1 MYYIHEN
8 DGGNMIIT
16 FCGHSNYVENVH
28 DKEKIL
34 NILEI
39 EAGETSC
46 EIFLG
51 GYGGF
56 DAFALQCVKEFKKSH
71 SNVKLSL
78 IIPYL
83 KKRKDFSQTEGFDS
97 IIYPDLEHVPPRY
110 AISHRNRWMIEQADV
125 VISHVSHQYGGAY
138 TMYLAAKRKAKKIYN
153 LGLLQ

>member
-1 MYYIHEN
+1 M
-8 DGGNMIIT
+8 GASMIIT
-16 FCGHSNYVENVH
+16 FCGHSNYVQNAH

-39 EAGETSC
+39 EVGDVPC
-46 EIFLG
+46 EVFIG

-56 DAFALQCVKEFKKSH
+56 DAFAFQCVKEFKKSH

-125 VISHVSHQYGGAY
+125 VISCVSHQYGGAY
-138 TMYLAAKRKAKKIYN
+138 AMYLAAKQKAKKIYN
-153 LGLLQ
+153 LGLLK